1 MESRAMALAE
11 QSLSIKG
18 KRTKV
23 PCVQVGDVTIT
34 LIGKWLRIAAIYDE
48 AWLDQQPVVDPPK
61 LLAALRTA
69 GVKADLFTFAEKI
82 PNTNPKYNYPVEWD
96 NAAVIPVLSYRDW
109 WENRLPQ
116 ESRRNVRLARKR
128 GVEVK
133 VSTFDDDFVRGIQGI
148 YNECPVRQGRRFW
161 HYGKDFDR
169 VKREN
174 ATYLDRSDFLGA
186 FLGDELIGFIKLVY
200 VGGVAS
206 VMQIL
211 SKNAHYDKKPTNA
224 LLAKAVELCAEKS
237 MSHLMYC
244 KYVYGNNDK
253 SPLTE
258 FKRRNGF
265 ERLDFPR
272 YYIPLTGK
280 GWLFTRLRLY
290 RGLGGLLPRSILSA
304 LLAARSQLYRAR
316 SCLQGLLA

>member
-1 MESRAMALAE
+1 MTVAE
-11 QSLSIKG
+11 QSLSIRG
-18 KRTKV
+18 KCKKV
-23 PCVQVGDVTIT
+23 PCLRVGGITIT
-34 LIGKWLRIAAIYDE
+34 VVGKWLRIAAIHDQD
-48 AWLDQQPVVDPPK
+48 WLDHQPVMDPAN
-61 LLAALRTA
+61 LLQTLRTT
-69 GVKADLFTFAEKI
+69 GLKADLFTFAEQI
-82 PNTNPKYNYPVEWD
+82 PNTIPKYNYPVEWD
-96 NAAVIPVLSYRDW
+96 NAAVIPVLSYKDW

-133 VSTFDDDFVRGIQGI
+133 VSTFDDDFVRGIHGI
-148 YNECPVRQGRRFW
+148 YNECATRQGRQFW
-161 HYGKDFDR
+161 HYGKDFER

-200 VGGVAS
+200 VGRIAS
-206 VMQIL
+206 IMQIL

-224 LLAKAVELCAEKS
+224 LLAKAVELCAEKGK
-237 MSHLMYC
+237 SHLMYC
-244 KYVYGNNDK
+244 KYVYGNNDE

-265 ERLDFPR
+265 ERMDFPR

-280 GWLFTRLRLY
+280 GRLFIRLRLY
-290 RGLGGLLPRSILSA
+290 RGWRGLLPQPILRA
-304 LLAARSQLYRAR
+304 ALAARSQWYRAR
-316 SCLQGLLA
+316 SSLLGFPA